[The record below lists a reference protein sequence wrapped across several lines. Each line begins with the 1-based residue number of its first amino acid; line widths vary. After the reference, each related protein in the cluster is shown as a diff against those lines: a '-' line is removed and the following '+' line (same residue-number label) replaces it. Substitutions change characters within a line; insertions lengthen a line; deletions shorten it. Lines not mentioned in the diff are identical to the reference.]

1 MRWMFREQLWGWSA
15 GGRGGC
21 DGLHLAAG
29 VDLDALGL
37 GLFGLGDQDAQHPV
51 LHRSLDLV
59 RHDLGGQ
66 GDRAAESAGGA
77 LDSVVLLLRGL
88 AGELALALDGQQAV
102 LQEDLQVVE
111 LDPWQLDGHQIG
123 VGAFGDVQRWRP
135 GRGAGPGRAL
145 PLAVPA
151 KGVGEQAVHLDPGP
165 LLLRAAQVLEG
176 IPLGSKHH
184 LVLPRPWAAAAA
196 AGSGTTQSGC
206 VQRVHLP
213 SNPYPTLNTVHLSRT
228 AFTYSPAERGLGER
242 PRRGCG
248 TCRERPETDDTL
260 SPSRTKPPATAGP
273 IGPPAPQAELL
284 SAATAQQQAQAG
296 PQLSLPEGRVPSLV
310 GHQDPERAVGG
321 TGARPQDRGAVVDQD
336 MLVEGGGGL
345 PGPDRCPGQAA

>member
-15 GGRGGC
+15 GGRAAR
-21 DGLHLAAG
+21 DGLHRAAG
-29 VDLDALGL
+29 GDLDALGL

-51 LHRSLDLV
+51 LHRSLNLV

-88 AGELALALDGQQAV
+88 AGELALALDAQQAV
-102 LQEDLQVVE
+102 LQGDVQIVE
-111 LDPWQLDGHQIG
+111 LDSWQLDGHQVG

-145 PLAVPA
+145 PLAVQA
-151 KGVGEQAVHLDPGP
+151 KGVGEQTVHLDPGP
-165 LLLRAAQVLEG
+165 LLLRAAQVLEWV
-176 IPLGSKHH
+176 PLGSEHH

-248 TCRERPETDDTL
+248 TCRQRPETDDTL

-273 IGPPAPQAELL
+273 IGPPAPHSRVAVRSH
-284 SAATAQQQAQAG
+284 SAAAG
-296 PQLSLPEGRVPSLV
+296 PGWPQLSLPEGRVPSLV
-310 GHQDPERAVGG
+310 GHQDPRAGCGRHGRASTGSGCGG
-321 TGARPQDRGAVVDQD
+321 RPGHA
-336 MLVEGGGGL
+336 
-345 PGPDRCPGQAA
+345 C